1 MWDFRD
7 ISLARNL
14 VKAERRSVE
23 AIAAMIGSETSA
35 AAATSEEEAEREIQ
49 IVEIFNQDVAISG
62 VALAARVL
70 RVGESIT
77 SLSLSAGP
85 VSFLTS
91 LKKCVVSQA
100 MDGHGQVGNKAL
112 QVHLID
118 ACLCSLTNN
127 YKNQG

>member
-1 MWDFRD
+1 MYGIASQCW
-7 ISLARNL
+7 ISETQAWARNL
-14 VKAERRSVE
+14 VKAEEIRGGDSGHDRVGDGGGDVRGGGEGNSNCGNIQSRCGHKRS
-23 AIAAMIGSETSA
+23 
-35 AAATSEEEAEREIQ
+35 R
-49 IVEIFNQDVAISG
+49 
-62 VALAARVL
+62 AARVL

-112 QVHLID
+112 WVDLID
-118 ACLCSLTNN
+118 ACLYS
-127 YKNQG
+127 